1 MTLLPLLSRKLFLKP
16 IVRRRTVRL
25 KPTDQSCSP
34 VYAAMTSVVKTQQT
48 TAWSVCGNVKVLC
61 VWFLYIVLFSPFYF
75 RAAIS
80 ACYYARLS
88 CLHSQTLAAC
98 LMFSDKLNWRLCD
111 GKLRIACSTPDRPE
125 WCRRPSRRPLR
136 WWPSPSQPRSPDPL
150 SPPARAPHRHHCNCR
165 NTQGDQWRHT
175 VYGQYTIAI
184 LWVLHGIL
192 CGVSGRRFVVLF
204 K

>member
-1 MTLLPLLSRKLFLKP
+1 MILVNCF
-16 IVRRRTVRL
+16 I
-25 KPTDQSCSP
+25 
-34 VYAAMTSVVKTQQT
+34 
-48 TAWSVCGNVKVLC
+48 
-61 VWFLYIVLFSPFYF
+61 FPFYF

-165 NTQGDQWRHT
+165 NTQGDSDVTQST
-175 VYGQYTIAI
+175 VNIRSPF
-184 LWVLHGIL
+184 
-192 CGVSGRRFVVLF
+192 CGYYMAYCVELADEDLSCYSNKTQPVWLKKVSVWSLTWQ
-204 K
+204 